1 MANRKAN
8 LYGGFSDF
16 HVGNFLR
23 DILREEGHDLDWL
36 ADRLS
41 IPPEILSCILT
52 QPNMDAELFVR
63 IGKPMEPLFMQR
75 VDEVIFGKQPAKAVN
90 RINEMN

>member
-1 MANRKAN
+1 MANGKKD
-8 LYGGFSDF
+8 LYRDFGDF
-16 HVGNFLR
+16 HAGRFLC
-23 DILREEGHDLDWL
+23 DVLQEEGHDTAWL

-63 IGKPMEPLFMQR
+63 LGKPMEPLFLQR
-75 VDEVIFGKQPAKAVN
+75 VDEMIFGSKTTA
-90 RINEMN
+90 

>member
-1 MANRKAN
+1 MKKVNDCSA
-8 LYGGFSDF
+8 DF
-16 HVGNFLR
+16 HAGHFLR
-23 DILREEGHDLDWL
+23 DVLQEEGHDTAWL

-63 IGKPMEPLFMQR
+63 LGMPMQPLFFQR
-75 VDEVIFGKQPAKAVN
+75 VDELVLGKNALA
-90 RINEMN
+90 

>member
-1 MANRKAN
+1 MANGKKD
-8 LYGGFSDF
+8 LYRDFGDF
-16 HVGNFLR
+16 HAGRFLR
-23 DILREEGHDLDWL
+23 DVLQEEGHDTAWL

-63 IGKPMEPLFMQR
+63 LGLPMGQLFMQR
-75 VDEVIFGKQPAKAVN
+75 VHEMIFPEGAVA
-90 RINEMN
+90 

>member
-1 MANRKAN
+1 MANGKAN
-8 LYGGFSDF
+8 LCRDFSEL
-16 HVGNFLR
+16 HAGNFLR
-23 DILREEGHDLDWL
+23 DVLQEEGHDTAWL

-63 IGKPMEPLFMQR
+63 LGLPMGQLFMQR
-75 VDEVIFGKQPAKAVN
+75 VHEMVFGEQPTDPVN
-90 RINEMN
+90 